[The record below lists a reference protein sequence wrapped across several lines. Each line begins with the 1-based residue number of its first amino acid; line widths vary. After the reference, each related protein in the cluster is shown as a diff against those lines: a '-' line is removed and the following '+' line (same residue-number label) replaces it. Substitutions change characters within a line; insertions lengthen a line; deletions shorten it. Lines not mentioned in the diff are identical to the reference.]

1 MSIHLLENTVD
12 IASTVNFRR
21 KSVEIDRRCGFIP
34 KKLVDRVLQRSRKKG
49 PLTYGSIGSEKWS
62 RTQIYQ
68 EVMVP
73 CVVRIDL
80 NTYPHI
86 DTYPSIYRPGR
97 SVTVDIDGRFR
108 FADGRIRS
116 ISTVDADSPTENYG
130 RSSIV
135 D

>member
-1 MSIHLLENTVD
+1 MPIQLLENTVD

-34 KKLVDRVLQRSRKKG
+34 KKSVDRVLQRSRKKG

-97 SVTVDIDGRFR
+97 SITVDIDGR
-108 FADGRIRS
+108 
-116 ISTVDADSPTENYG
+116 
-130 RSSIV
+130 
-135 D
+135 